1 MNRSDFINEMAARFS
16 NLGKNDADIAV
27 NTVFEALTNA
37 LVAGRRIEI
46 RGLGS
51 FSISQRQARI
61 RRNPRN
67 GDSVAVPARRVI
79 HFKPGKALRETVD
92 KRDQLVGH

>member
-16 NLGKNDADIAV
+16 NLGKNDADFAV
-27 NTVFEALTNA
+27 NTVLEALTNA

-51 FSISQRQARI
+51 FSIRQRQARI

-92 KRDQLVGH
+92 KRDQPVGH

>member
-27 NTVFEALTNA
+27 NTVCEALTNA